1 MHKLMMY
8 DWPGNVRELRN
19 AIEYAVAIT
28 KHDYISEDVIL
39 PAKDLP
45 VESFKPLKEAKEDF
59 ERSYLIKLLA
69 HTKGNVSR
77 AAELA
82 GKYRAD
88 FYNLLK
94 KYNIN
99 PADFKN

>member
-1 MHKLMMY
+1 LNGAPYKLASPY
-8 DWPGNVRELRN
+8 
-19 AIEYAVAIT
+19 
-28 KHDYISEDVIL
+28 
-39 PAKDLP
+39 
-45 VESFKPLKEAKEDF
+45 
-59 ERSYLIKLLA
+59 
-69 HTKGNVSR
+69 KGNVSR

>member
-1 MHKLMMY
+1 
-8 DWPGNVRELRN
+8 
-19 AIEYAVAIT
+19 
-28 KHDYISEDVIL
+28 
-39 PAKDLP
+39 LP

-94 KYNIN
+94 KL
-99 PADFKN
+99 